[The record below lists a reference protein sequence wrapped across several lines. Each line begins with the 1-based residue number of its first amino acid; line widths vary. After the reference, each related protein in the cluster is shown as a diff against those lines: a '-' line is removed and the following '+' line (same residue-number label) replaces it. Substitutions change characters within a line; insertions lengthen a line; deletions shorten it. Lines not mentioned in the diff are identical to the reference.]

1 MTIAD
6 VRIYECE
13 MQRETNEKV
22 VKDKTEEEEEEEEEG
37 KEEKD
42 QNDQNDQGENAL
54 ANGLGSPKTPSRGWF
69 SWS

>member
-1 MTIAD
+1 MTITD

-22 VKDKTEEEEEEEEEG
+22 AQEKPEESEENAEAKG
-37 KEEKD
+37 D
-42 QNDQNDQGENAL
+42 SNQGESSL
-54 ANGLGSPKTPSRGWF
+54 INGLGSPKSPSSGGWF